1 MKLRTKITFLTTAIA
16 MSVVLLLLLS
26 IRGIVIDTFRGE
38 LEKRAVSIAGNLS
51 DRIANNVL
59 LRQYFQTTKAFNEV
73 LIKEKDVEY
82 IFVTNEEGRVFT
94 HTFHN
99 GAPPDILTWNP
110 LHNKILNIQLLDTG
124 KGYIRDVGV
133 TVLPGT
139 KSELHLGIREDNLRQ
154 TLTRMRYIAYPIIIL
169 VILLGICASLIF
181 SRLVTK
187 PLYKFVEFTK
197 VLGRGEFGK
206 RVDVPYGDEIGYLAR
221 NFNRLSMQLKVAK
234 DKMEEAYTYT
244 HLLQT
249 EKLSSIGQISAGL
262 AHELKNPMTTLKM
275 LFQAYKEEPDMTKE
289 DAEVISRE
297 IEKIDAILSNF
308 LGFVKQKSFH
318 FSDIDLNVIIE
329 HVLSLATF
337 DMENA
342 GIVVHKDLIDALPII
357 KGDRSLLEQVF
368 LNLILNAVQA
378 MPDGGEIRVSGKSDN
393 SYVEVMIW
401 DQGAGIQPHIRSRI
415 FDPFFTTK
423 DEGTGLGLS
432 IAYNIIKSHGGKL
445 LCNSN
450 EGSGTVFTVRLP
462 KGKENG

>member
-59 LRQYFQTTKAFNEV
+59 LRDYFQTSKAFNEV
-73 LIKEKDVEY
+73 LNREKDVEY